1 MWTTCQLPSPRFAYL
16 AFKIHEEAIIV
27 TSIMAIPKMQPS
39 AFSTLHSIDMIDA
52 GKMIDSA
59 QGKDLVTIQLNLEM
73 YVDVMGL
80 Q

>member
-1 MWTTCQLPSPRFAYL
+1 
-16 AFKIHEEAIIV
+16 
-27 TSIMAIPKMQPS
+27 MQPS

-80 Q
+80 QWRIWFASVNLLGTPSLIWLIQMDVYDQNL